1 MGASAAPRGGAARV
15 CSRPQLRDRA
25 NHSGSFSLQDSRGDL
40 QAQQASTRWL
50 GAVCIHARITEGD
63 SGATDLCKFEVGL
76 PLRNEE
82 QGDVPEEMA
91 QQVAARTANRA
102 AHTVLAEARQGE
114 MIAVLCLRFK
124 DRYERMLKEEIDG
137 ARVSQCETEGIE
149 TVYFDIPGGL
159 VP

>member
-1 MGASAAPRGGAARV
+1 
-15 CSRPQLRDRA
+15 
-25 NHSGSFSLQDSRGDL
+25 
-40 QAQQASTRWL
+40 
-50 GAVCIHARITEGD
+50 
-63 SGATDLCKFEVGL
+63 
-76 PLRNEE
+76 
-82 QGDVPEEMA
+82 
-91 QQVAARTANRA
+91 
-102 AHTVLAEARQGE
+102 